1 MEYNLDIQYKDSVR
15 FEIHPFETDNA
26 ENELANDDIKEENPF
41 FDPGAKGVCEGVKY
55 CRNCG
60 NKLPAAA
67 KFCDKCGNKT
77 DY

>member
-1 MEYNLDIQYKDSVR
+1 MRLRDD
-15 FEIHPFETDNA
+15 EICFNA
-26 ENELANDDIKEENPF
+26 VANQLGIFHCTFSDRCNNRKKINNCIY
-41 FDPGAKGVCEGVKY
+41 AKGVCEGVKY

>member
-1 MEYNLDIQYKDSVR
+1 MMKSALMLLQTNLVFFIA
-15 FEIHPFETDNA
+15 PFQTGVITVKKIN
-26 ENELANDDIKEENPF
+26 NCIY
-41 FDPGAKGVCEGVKY
+41 AKGVCEGVKY